1 MSRTVKER
9 LEYFGGIMNENIQ
22 NVQEEEFT
30 FKKLWEL
37 IKKSGKRLLV
47 FTIIAVIIGAA
58 VAAVI
63 AVTTM
68 GDKEYRGV
76 IEFTHAGI
84 DDGLD
89 PDGNVLDYNRI
100 KSSSVINAALQ
111 SMGVGEEKIANVSM
125 AIEENIYIEPYIPA
139 NILKEMENNA
149 SYTYFPSRY
158 IVKVVYDKGT
168 GFSDTQYTSF
178 VNALMKSYVEYF
190 KSYYSYEITPF
201 VAIGANAIDNV
212 ADYYD
217 LIYNY
222 KLEIEEVQSSVNALP
237 GSYSAIAGKLT
248 SQINVIDSYL
258 TELEN
263 YILINN
269 VQKEGAKLSLT
280 DNLTSRKNSF
290 DYQAK
295 IYEDQSAALTTAI
308 EKYQQI
314 FESVTVSGDK
324 ITINSYDV
332 STYNALINDNKN
344 AVRLQTTYQ
353 ARAKELS
360 DKLTLI
366 GTTLC
371 TAENRTY
378 VESGFADLSGMYASL
393 VESVNKELSDYAS
406 KEVMNTGVRVVNNA
420 YTVTDISF
428 FAAIVA
434 FVVIVLV
441 GVFAAIIATA
451 VSEKKKA
458 KTFVA
463 VEKPLSEKE

>member
-248 SQINVIDSYL
+248 SQINVIDSYI

-269 VQKEGAKLSLT
+269 VQKEGAKLSLN

-290 DYQAK
+290 TSQANVYQT
-295 IYEDQSAALTTAI
+295 QSSALDAAI
-308 EKYQQI
+308 EKYQQM

-332 STYNALINDNKN
+332 STYNGLVNEKKN
-344 AVRLQTTYQ
+344 AVKLQTVYK
-353 ARAKELS
+353 ARADELTE
-360 DKLTLI
+360 KIAHI
-366 GTTLC
+366 GTGVC

>member
-1 MSRTVKER
+1 
-9 LEYFGGIMNENIQ
+9 MNENIQ

-158 IVKVVYDKGT
+158 IVKVVYDKET

-201 VAIGANAIDNV
+201 FAIGANAIDNV

-324 ITINSYDV
+324 IIINSYDV

-366 GTTLC
+366 GTDPC

>member
-1 MSRTVKER
+1 MR

-22 NVQEEEFT
+22 NTQEEFT
-30 FKKLWEL
+30 LRKFWEM

-47 FTIIAVIIGAA
+47 FTIIAVIIGAC

-63 AVTTM
+63 AVTTI
-68 GDKEYRGV
+68 GEKEYCGV
-76 IEFTHAGI
+76 LEFTHSGI

-100 KSSSVINAALQ
+100 KTSSVINAALQ
-111 SMGVGEEKIANVSM
+111 SMGIAEEEIAAVSL
-125 AIEENIYIEPYIPA
+125 ILEENIYIEPYIPA
-139 NILKEMENNA
+139 NVQKEMETNA
-149 SYTYFPSRY
+149 SYTYYPSRY
-158 IVKVVYDKGT
+158 IVKAVYDKAT
-168 GFSDTQYTSF
+168 GFSDTQYTAF

-190 KSYYSYEITPF
+190 KEYYSYAITPF

-222 KLEIEEVQSSVNALP
+222 KLEIEEVQASVNALP
-237 GSYSAIAGKLT
+237 ASYSAITGKLT

-290 DYQAK
+290 DYQANM
-295 IYEDQSAALTTAI
+295 YGEQSAALTTAI

-332 STYNALINDNKN
+332 STYNALVNDNKN

-353 ARAKELS
+353 ARANELS

-371 TAENRTY
+371 TAQNRTY
-378 VESGFADLSGMYASL
+378 VENGFSNLAEMYASL

-406 KEVMNTGVRVVNNA
+406 KEVMNTGVRVVNSA

-434 FVVIVLV
+434 FVIIVLV
-441 GVFAAIIATA
+441 GVFAAVITTA
-451 VSEKKKA
+451 VAEKKKA
-458 KTFVA
+458 KNTNTPSA
-463 VEKPLSEKE
+463 PESDATPEGQAE